1 MIRRINSLTLLSPWV
16 PISVLLAQN
25 PLGRVLDYEITSLW
39 CPAKACS
46 ADTQTN
52 LALAHGK
59 KPPHP
64 EGLTNAHVFSFLRQ
78 LHRQAGAGE
87 GVGIKQSMWLF
98 FFFYFF
104 GQFLHDDIMIC
115 ANNEK

>member
-1 MIRRINSLTLLSPWV
+1 MGRINSLTLLSPWV

-25 PLGRVLDYEITSLW
+25 PLGRVLDYEMPSLW

-78 LHRQAGAGE
+78 LHRWAGAG
-87 GVGIKQSMWLF
+87 GGRLALSNPCGYF
-98 FFFYFF
+98 FFL
-104 GQFLHDDIMIC
+104 FLWAILT
-115 ANNEK
+115 